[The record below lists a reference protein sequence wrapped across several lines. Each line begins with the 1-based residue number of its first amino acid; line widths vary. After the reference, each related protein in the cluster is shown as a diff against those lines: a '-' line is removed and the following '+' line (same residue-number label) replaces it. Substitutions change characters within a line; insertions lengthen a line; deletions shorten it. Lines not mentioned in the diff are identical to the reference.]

1 MNKELKIVSSYE
13 KDLIKFIKNEI
24 QNLEK
29 EIKGKKEDKISKF
42 FVLIPTLTATSL
54 TIIVPLFSSQLG
66 LDIFINQSL
75 LGTATVG
82 NMLQIVMASTL
93 IPIGI
98 ASSTLIHF
106 IKKKEEKK
114 EIDSKNE
121 RIQCLK
127 NELELLESKK
137 DIDEVTNIL
146 TVNQESLNNNITYNN
161 GKTTKVSFL
170 NYNHSDK
177 DDFFIEKGP
186 TLVKRKK

>member
-29 EIKGKKEDKISKF
+29 EIKKKEEDKISKF

-75 LGTATVG
+75 LGTATVS

-98 ASSTLIHF
+98 ASSTLMHF

-161 GKTTKVSFL
+161 EKTTKVSFL

>member
-29 EIKGKKEDKISKF
+29 EIKKKEEDKISKF

-75 LGTATVG
+75 LGTATVS

-137 DIDEVTNIL
+137 DID
-146 TVNQESLNNNITYNN
+146 
-161 GKTTKVSFL
+161 
-170 NYNHSDK
+170 
-177 DDFFIEKGP
+177 
-186 TLVKRKK
+186 